1 MIPTRAQANEILSLW
16 KSGAKLYPPHT
27 ITLALYVCGDLDIW
41 SHGDDAES
49 PLE

>member
-27 ITLALYVCGDLDIW
+27 IALCLYVTGDL
-41 SHGDDAES
+41 ES
-49 PLE
+49 PL